1 MNETLPTLNSLRHI
15 SEVPPLSEADTPLVQ
30 ELVQVLKKNNALD
43 RFGITL
49 LHRHFLFSDN
59 EVLVETT
66 DVEGRTQIIRPVSKE
81 TLRDKQYIET
91 AWRLD
96 TGQATLA
103 CVCMVEGGE
112 HTGNHQ
118 HIPGR

>member
-1 MNETLPTLNSLRHI
+1 MSLSDPALNSLRHI
-15 SEVPPLSEADTPLVQ
+15 SEVSPLSTTDKPLIS
-30 ELVQVLKKNNALD
+30 ELIEVLKKHNALE
-43 RFGITL
+43 RFGIAL
-49 LHRHFLFSDN
+49 LHRHFPFSDD

-66 DVEGRTQIIRPVSKE
+66 DVENRTHTVRPCTKAD
-81 TLRDKQYIET
+81 LAGQQYIET

-96 TGQATLA
+96 TGVAMTA
-103 CVCMVEGGE
+103 CVCMVSGGE